1 MWLPWQAREY
11 ERTCDDCGWSWRVPR
26 QLARRRVQSIS
37 GFSVTSGGIQ
47 TAADRA
53 ELKAEV
59 QSSME
64 MGEQAEAF
72 REGRSAGRS
81 ITHSTAH
88 DHEPLGGPGNVIPP
102 IIHG

>member
-1 MWLPWQAREY
+1 VRRLRL
-11 ERTCDDCGWSWRVPR
+11 V
-26 QLARRRVQSIS
+26 LARAPATRPAAPAVDIRLQRHV
-37 GFSVTSGGIQ
+37 GGIQ

-72 REGRSAGRS
+72 RECPKCGSV
-81 ITHSTAH
+81 
-88 DHEPLGGPGNVIPP
+88 NY
-102 IIHG
+102 

>member
-1 MWLPWQAREY
+1 MRLPWQAREY

-26 QLARRRVQSIS
+26 QLARRRVQPIS

-53 ELKAEV
+53 ELNAEV
-59 QSSME
+59 QSSMV

-72 REGRSAGRS
+72 RECPKCGSVNYSQHRARS
-81 ITHSTAH
+81 
-88 DHEPLGGPGNVIPP
+88 
-102 IIHG
+102 

>member
-1 MWLPWQAREY
+1 
-11 ERTCDDCGWSWRVPR
+11 
-26 QLARRRVQSIS
+26 VQSIS

-59 QSSME
+59 QSSMA

-72 REGRSAGRS
+72 RACPKCGSVDYSQRPARS
-81 ITHSTAH
+81 
-88 DHEPLGGPGNVIPP
+88 
-102 IIHG
+102 

>member
-1 MWLPWQAREY
+1 MKVMRLPWLAREY

-26 QLARRRVQSIS
+26 RLARRRVQSIS
-37 GFSVTSGGIQ
+37 GFGVTSGGIQ

-64 MGEQAEAF
+64 LSEQAEAF
-72 REGRSAGRS
+72 RECPKCGSVRYKQRRARS
-81 ITHSTAH
+81 
-88 DHEPLGGPGNVIPP
+88 
-102 IIHG
+102 

>member
-1 MWLPWQAREY
+1 MRLPWQAREY
-11 ERTCDDCGWSWRVPR
+11 ERTCNDCGWSWRVPR

-53 ELKAEV
+53 ELNAEV
-59 QSSME
+59 RSSMA

-72 REGRSAGRS
+72 RECPKCGSVNYSQHRARS
-81 ITHSTAH
+81 
-88 DHEPLGGPGNVIPP
+88 
-102 IIHG
+102 